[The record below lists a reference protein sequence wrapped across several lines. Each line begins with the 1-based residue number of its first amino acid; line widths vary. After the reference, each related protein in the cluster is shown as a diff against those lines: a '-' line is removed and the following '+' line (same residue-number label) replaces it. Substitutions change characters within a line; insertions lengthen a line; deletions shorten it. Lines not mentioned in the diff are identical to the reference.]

1 MDKGTIIRT
10 IVLFIALVNQ
20 FLVSFGLYEIPGTA
34 EEQTA
39 FITAVFTFVTAV
51 IAWFKNNYVTAR
63 GKKQKD
69 LLVAHN
75 LAKNQSKT
83 K

>member
-1 MDKGTIIRT
+1 MDRGTIIRT

-39 FITAVFTFVTAV
+39 FISAVFTFITAV
-51 IAWFKNNYVTAR
+51 IAWFKNNYVTAK